1 MTDAQSEREQNTVMA
16 MMQSVKVNQQVMN
29 QQMQRMLA
37 QKRASDQA
45 IRQNAQIQIQNI
57 RNIGAQ
63 ATARYN
69 ATQAAND
76 AQQADWN
83 ANQDVQARNNQ
94 EFSNYLL
101 DQTVVQDNNMYN
113 NGTVGHGTAWNSTAD
128 ALVKADPDRFEYVEK
143 PNFWQGTDY
152 HR

>member
-1 MTDAQSEREQNTVMA
+1 MQNNLIAKGYNWDGTTTG
-16 MMQSVKVNQQVMN
+16 NN
-29 QQMQRMLA
+29 
-37 QKRASDQA
+37 QA
-45 IRQNAQIQIQNI
+45 IRQNAQIQIQNF

-76 AQQADWN
+76 AQQATWD
-83 ANQDVQARNNQ
+83 ADQDAQARNGQ

-128 ALVKADPDRFEYVEK
+128 ALVKADPDRFEYVNK